1 MPGHPVK
8 TALGLLLLLA
18 LGGCALAPHFEAPRL
33 SVVDVQLVSSELW
46 EQRLKVRLRVQ
57 NPNDTELAVKGIEY
71 TLDIAGQQVA
81 SGVSDASFV
90 VPALGEAQFDTN
102 LTTNMAGA
110 LLRLI
115 ARGPDTL
122 SNGVDYHLVG
132 KVSLANGWMRSV
144 PFDERGNFKLQ

>member
-1 MPGHPVK
+1 VK
-8 TALGLLLLLA
+8 IATALLPALILA
-18 LGGCALAPHFEAPRL
+18 GCALAPHFETPRL
-33 SVVDVQLVSSELW
+33 SVVDVQLLSSELW

-57 NPNDTELAVKGIEY
+57 NPNDRELAVKGVEY

-81 SGVSDASFV
+81 SGVADASFV
-90 VPALGEAQFDTN
+90 VPAFGEAQFDTN

-115 ARGPDTL
+115 GRGPDTL
-122 SNGVDYHLVG
+122 SNGVDYHLAG
-132 KVSLANGWMRSV
+132 RVSLANGWMRSV

>member
-1 MPGHPVK
+1 MPGYPVK
-8 TALGLLLLLA
+8 TASGLALLLVLA
-18 LGGCALAPHFEAPRL
+18 ACALAPHFETPRL
-33 SVVDVQLVSSELW
+33 SVVGVQLVSSELW

-57 NPNDTELAVKGIEY
+57 NPNDQELAVKGIEY

-110 LLRLI
+110 LLRLVG
-115 ARGPDTL
+115 RGSDTL
-122 SNGVDYHLVG
+122 SNGVDYHLAG
-132 KVSLANGWMRSV
+132 RVSLASGWMRSV
-144 PFDERGNFKLQ
+144 PFDERGTFRLQ